1 MTISMF
7 SRHFTFYT
15 LFYIVY
21 FVTYVSSND
30 NEIIKLPDMTNRY
43 SITNIE
49 LLSNNT
55 KDDKIIL
62 NRLKNVNTTYK
73 KAYMCNPEYPYDFD
87 IVIVFSI
94 MLLCGI
100 FYNEYELLVMNY
112 IITSFMI
119 CVLFTYISCLN
130 PFKLVIAHCY
140 SHIRAYSI
148 YRMGVIC
155 S

>member
-1 MTISMF
+1 MF

-73 KAYMCNPEYPYDFD
+73 KAYMCNPEYPYDF
-87 IVIVFSI
+87 
-94 MLLCGI
+94 
-100 FYNEYELLVMNY
+100 
-112 IITSFMI
+112 
-119 CVLFTYISCLN
+119 
-130 PFKLVIAHCY
+130 
-140 SHIRAYSI
+140 
-148 YRMGVIC
+148 
-155 S
+155 